1 MNASKTRHL
10 DTAIQIL
17 GGNDFAKRHKLPVM
31 QVTVHHDPKRN
42 EYIVQVGH
50 RVVSEAAGSRAD
62 AIKAGEEQVQRLK
75 ALGKKACLITY

>member
-10 DTAIQIL
+10 DTAIQVL
-17 GGNDFAKRHKLPVM
+17 GGDGFAKRHKLPVM

-50 RVVSEAAGSRAD
+50 RVVIEAAGDRA
-62 AIKAGEEQVQRLK
+62 AATKAGEDQVARLK
-75 ALGKKACLITY
+75 TLGKKASLIIY